1 MVISCSPRFQH
12 FTAGVAGTEMNHISS
27 LCSSLAS
34 RILWLSFSPSLF
46 LLWCWAFSGKITA
59 VPCSSLVLPVQWNRH
74 HRPLHFLGVGFLRWI
89 YVQLFF
95 GVEVV
100 CGEFCS
106 GAFFFYGIE
115 NPAPEITAVPCTSL
129 VLGCSAIDS
138 TRSVYSPATS
148 WQGWKMKIWA
158 TRKAAV
164 KWKNTLLKSSY
175 WLCSPMVVSQSQ
187 NE

>member
-34 RILWLSFSPSLF
+34 RILWLSFSPSRF
-46 LLWCWAFSGKITA
+46 LLWSWAFSDKNH
-59 VPCSSLVLPVQWNRH
+59 SRS
-74 HRPLHFLGVGFLRWI
+74 LHFWAVCFSEVNLCSVILWRWDF
-89 YVQLFF
+89 Y
-95 GVEVV
+95 
-100 CGEFCS
+100 GEFCN
-106 GAFFFYGIE
+106 GAFFFFGIE

-129 VLGCSAIDS
+129 VLASSATNS
-138 TRSVYSPATS
+138 AKSAYSSATS

-158 TRKAAV
+158 TRTAAV

-175 WLCSPMVVSQSQ
+175 WLCSPMVVSLPQY
-187 NE
+187 E